1 MLTPSWIAV
10 AGFGLALLVLGWRWR
25 GEARDGEGFWT
36 AGRRLGGLSVGLSVS
51 AGFMSVSWSCVY
63 AAQLFYSFGLG
74 GLWLIT
80 IPWLLALSGI
90 YYLSR
95 HYHGLSAFSQ
105 PEMVGQRFGRA
116 ARRSLALPMVFVFL
130 VWGGA
135 EIYVAAKLLAPGLG
149 ISIPAMVVGIGVVV
163 ATYSMLGGLRAVV
176 ATDKMQYVL
185 VAIYVLLVAGL
196 AARAMV
202 VETGSLWPAPGV
214 LAAKSG
220 ASWMDLV
227 SPGLA
232 TIVITFCAYLPG
244 WLFETDLWVKVQA
257 GRDLRAARRGMLIAT
272 LNSAFFVGL
281 LPLFIG
287 VAALALFPAEGGVAP
302 AALGHEGDS
311 IFAAIVE
318 RFAPPWMVSV
328 AAIGL
333 MAAAMSTID
342 TCANVT
348 ALSFGYDLLETHK
361 RRRAVVASRWV
372 MAGTL
377 ATACLFALNIGS
389 LWDIFYLSSGVL
401 STSVAFP
408 VAAVF
413 WPRASAR
420 GVTLSSLCGFAGTGI
435 AYLLQALGWLDRVQ
449 PEWLSATGLGYILW
463 GGLAAALGY
472 SFGALLDRQRLRGA
486 DAARMNGQ

>member
-10 AGFGLALLVLGWRWR
+10 LLFGLALLVLGWRWR

-36 AGRRLGGLSVGLSVS
+36 AGRRLSGLSVGLSVS

-63 AAQLFYSFGLG
+63 ATQLFYGYGLG

-95 HYHGLSAFSQ
+95 HYHGLAAFSQ
-105 PEMVGQRFGRA
+105 PEMIGQRFGRA
-116 ARRSLALPMVFVFL
+116 ARRAVALPLVFVFL

-135 EIYVAAKLLAPGLG
+135 EIYVAARLLAPGLG
-149 ISIPAMVVGIGVVV
+149 IPVSALVVGIGAVV

-176 ATDKMQYVL
+176 ATDKMQYGL
-185 VAIYVLLVAGL
+185 VAIYVFLVAGL
-196 AARAMV
+196 AARALV
-202 VETGSLWPAPGV
+202 AETGSLWPAPAIP
-214 LAAKSG
+214 AAKSG
-220 ASWMDLV
+220 IRWVDLLA
-227 SPGLA
+227 PGLA

-257 GRDLRAARRGMLIAT
+257 ARDLRAARRGMLIAT
-272 LNSAFFVGL
+272 LNSALFVGL

-287 VAALALFPAEGGVAP
+287 VAALALFPSEGGVAP
-302 AALGHEGDS
+302 AILGQDGDG

-318 RFAPPWMVSV
+318 RYAPPWMAAV
-328 AAIGL
+328 AGIGL

-348 ALSFGYDLLETHK
+348 ALSFGYDLLEIHK
-361 RRRAVVASRWV
+361 RKRAVAASRWV
-372 MAGTL
+372 MAATL
-377 ATACLFALNIGS
+377 AAACIFALNIHS
-389 LWDIFYLSSGVL
+389 LWNVFYLSSGVL

-420 GVTLSSLCGFAGTGI
+420 GVTLSSLCGFAGTGL
-435 AYLLQALGWLDRVQ
+435 AYLVQALGALDRVQ
-449 PEWLSATGLGYILW
+449 PGWLSATGLGYILW
-463 GGLAAALGY
+463 GGLAAAAGYRLGAWTER
-472 SFGALLDRQRLRGA
+472 SAR
-486 DAARMNGQ
+486 AARSAAD

>member
-1 MLTPSWIAV
+1 MLTPSWTAV
-10 AGFGLALLVLGWRWR
+10 VLFGLALIALGWRWR
-25 GEARDGEGFWT
+25 GEARDGESFWT
-36 AGRRLGGLSVGLSVS
+36 AGRRLDGFSVGLSVS

-63 AAQLFYSFGLG
+63 AAQLFYGYGLG

-80 IPWLLALSGI
+80 VPWLLALSGI
-90 YYLSR
+90 YLLSR
-95 HYHGLSAFSQ
+95 RYRGLAAFSQ
-105 PEMVGQRFGRA
+105 PEMVGQRFGRG
-116 ARRSLALPMVFVFL
+116 ARRALALPVAFVFL

-149 ISIPAMVVGIGVVV
+149 IPTAALVVGIGAVV

-176 ATDKMQYVL
+176 ATDKMQYGL
-185 VAIYVLLVAGL
+185 VAIYVFLVAGL
-196 AARAMV
+196 AARGMLA
-202 VETGSLWPAPGV
+202 ETGSLWPAVVVP
-214 LAAKSG
+214 AAKSG
-220 ASWMDLV
+220 ASWVDLL
-227 SPGLA
+227 SPGIA
-232 TIVITFCAYLPG
+232 TLVITFCAYLPG

-257 GRDLRAARRGMLIAT
+257 ARDLPAARRGMLIAT
-272 LNSAFFVGL
+272 LNSALFVGV

-302 AALGHEGDS
+302 AVLGTEGDS

-318 RFAPPWMVSV
+318 RFAPPWMVTV
-328 AAIGL
+328 AGIGL

-348 ALSFGYDLLETHK
+348 ALAFGYDLLELHK
-361 RRRAVVASRWV
+361 RPRAVAASRWV

-377 ATACLFALNIGS
+377 AAACIFALNIGS

-413 WPRASAR
+413 WPRASPR
-420 GVTLSSLCGFAGTGI
+420 GVMLSSLCGFAGTGL
-435 AYLLQALGWLDRVQ
+435 AYLLQSLGALARVQ
-449 PEWLSATGLGYILW
+449 PGWLSATGLAYILW
-463 GGLAAALGY
+463 GGLAALLGY
-472 SFGALLDRQRLRGA
+472 RIGAWLDRRTTATATAG
-486 DAARMNGQ
+486 D